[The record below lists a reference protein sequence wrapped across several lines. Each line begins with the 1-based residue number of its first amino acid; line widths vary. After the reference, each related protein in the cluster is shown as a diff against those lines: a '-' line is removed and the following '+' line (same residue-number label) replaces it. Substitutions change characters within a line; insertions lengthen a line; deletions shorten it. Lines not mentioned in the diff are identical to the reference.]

1 MFLGE
6 NNYEMLFVF
15 TSHALVDR
23 DEHNDGGC
31 YEGKDYI
38 KRDFFA
44 VGYQYVRQDAP
55 QKGEAYCLG
64 VGYFSSCHMNCL
76 CCF

>member
-23 DEHNDGGC
+23 DEHNDGRC

-44 VGYQYVRQDAP
+44 VGYQYVR
-55 QKGEAYCLG
+55 
-64 VGYFSSCHMNCL
+64 
-76 CCF
+76 

>member
-1 MFLGE
+1 MFFAE

-15 TSHALVDR
+15 TFHTLVDG
-23 DEHNDGGC
+23 DKHNDGGC
-31 YEGKDYI
+31 HQCKDHI

-44 VGYQYVRQDAP
+44 VGYQHVRQDTP

-64 VGYFSSCHMNCL
+64 VGYFSR
-76 CCF
+76 